1 MAKRLSRKEKNTKTS
16 SAPRVVKTKQW
27 NGVQWTYDFKI
38 NNSNKFSRYLL
49 GNSTLSIFYGSQRG
63 GLICANGVCAIQPEF
78 IDGIKLSFSR
88 TF

>member
-1 MAKRLSRKEKNTKTS
+1 MKQKNKDQSDIFFNSLLS
-16 SAPRVVKTKQW
+16 
-27 NGVQWTYDFKI
+27 
-38 NNSNKFSRYLL
+38 NSK
-49 GNSTLSIFYGSQRG
+49 LSIFYGSQRG